1 MSLNRR
7 QFLQSSAG
15 VAGVATVGSLTGCA
29 TTQAPAVAAK
39 KGRPKVVVVG
49 AGFGGGTCA
58 RYIKMWEPYI
68 EVTVI
73 EPNEKFVSCPVSND
87 VLAGYRKMEDI
98 TFGYGNLQGI
108 VDSWVKDSM
117 SGIDTEKKIITTA
130 GGKKIPYDRVVLA
143 GGVELLFNTV
153 KGYDAEAQKTVMH
166 AWKAGPQ
173 TATLR
178 AQLEAMPDGGVFVM
192 SVPMAP
198 YRCPP
203 GPYERASLVASY
215 FQKAKPKSKIII
227 LDGNQDIASKKG
239 LFLAAWKKHYGH
251 GTPASMIDYRPNNM
265 PSSVNAKT
273 RTVGTEFDDVKGDV
287 INVVPKMRAA
297 EICGMANVRR
307 GADGKE
313 GPWCPVDFRT
323 YESKFV
329 PGVHIIGDSTLSNY
343 PKSGS
348 MANNMAKVCAASIV
362 EMCNGRDPVE
372 VPVVANTCYSATTAT
387 TAIHVAAVFR
397 YNDKDKDGKLIPGGE
412 MKAQTLPKG
421 GLSTEETEI
430 EHAYMDGWAK
440 NVWADTLAL

>member
-1 MSLNRR
+1 MSFNRR

-29 TTQAPAVAAK
+29 TQAPAVAAK

-49 AGFGGGTCA
+49 AGFGGATCA
-58 RYIKMWEPYI
+58 RYIKMWEPHI

-73 EPNEKFVSCPVSND
+73 EPNDKFVSCPVSND
-87 VLAGYRKMEDI
+87 VLAGYRKIDDI
-98 TFGYGNLQGI
+98 TFGYNNLQGL
-108 VDSWVKDSM
+108 VDSWVKDAVTA
-117 SGIDTEKKIITTA
+117 IDTEKKVITTA

-153 KGYDAEAQKTVMH
+153 KGYDAEAQKDVMH

-215 FQKAKPKSKIII
+215 FKKAKPKSKIII

-251 GTPASMIDYRPNNM
+251 GTPAAMIDYRPNNM

-273 RTVGTEFDDVKGDV
+273 KTVGTEFDDVKGDV
-287 INVVPKMRAA
+287 INVVPKMKAA

-307 GADGKE
+307 GTDGKE

-329 PGVHIIGDSTLSNY
+329 PNVHIIGDSTLSNY

-348 MANNMAKVCAASIV
+348 MANNMAKVCAASIC

-372 VPVVANTCYSATTAT
+372 VPVVANTCYSGTTDH

-397 YNDKDKDGKLIPGGE
+397 YNDKDKNGNLIPGGE
-412 MKAQTLPKG
+412 MVAQTLPKG

-430 EHAYMDGWAK
+430 EHVYMDGWAK

>member
-15 VAGVATVGSLTGCA
+15 VVGVATVGSLSGCA
-29 TTQAPAVAAK
+29 TQAPAVAGK

-49 AGFGGGTCA
+49 AGFGGATCA
-58 RYIKMWEPYI
+58 RYIKMWEPHI

-73 EPNEKFVSCPVSND
+73 EPNDKFVSCPTSND
-87 VLAGYRKMEDI
+87 VLAGYRKMDDI
-98 TFGYGNLQGI
+98 TFGYNNLQGI

-117 SGIDTEKKIITTA
+117 SAIDTEKKVITTA

-215 FQKAKPKSKIII
+215 FKKAKPKSKIII

-251 GTPASMIDYRPNNM
+251 GTPAAMIDYRPNNM

-273 RTVGTEFDDVKGDV
+273 RVVGTEFDEVKGDV
-287 INVVPKMRAA
+287 INVVPKMKAA

-307 GADGKE
+307 GTDGKE

-348 MANNMAKVCAASIV
+348 MANNMAKVCAASIC
-362 EMCNGRDPVE
+362 EMCNGRDPVA
-372 VPVVANTCYSATTAT
+372 VPVVANTCYSATTDH

-397 YNDKDKDGKLIPGGE
+397 YNDKDKEGKLIPGGE
-412 MKAQTLPKG
+412 MKAQTLPGK
-421 GLSTEETEI
+421 GLSSEETEI

>member
-251 GTPASMIDYRPNNM
+251 GTPAAMIDYRPNNM

>member
-1 MSLNRR
+1 MSFNRR

-29 TTQAPAVAAK
+29 TQAPAVAAK

-49 AGFGGGTCA
+49 AGFGGATCA
-58 RYIKMWEPYI
+58 RYIKMWEPHI

-73 EPNEKFVSCPVSND
+73 EPNDKFVSCPVSND
-87 VLAGYRKMEDI
+87 VLAGYRKIDDI
-98 TFGYGNLQGI
+98 TFSYNNLQGL
-108 VDSWVKDSM
+108 VDSWVKDAVTA
-117 SGIDTEKKIITTA
+117 IDTEKKVITTA

-215 FQKAKPKSKIII
+215 FKKAKPKSKIII

-251 GTPASMIDYRPNNM
+251 GTPAAMIDYRPNNM

-273 RTVGTEFDDVKGDV
+273 KTVGTEFDDVKGDV
-287 INVVPKMRAA
+287 INVVPKMKAA

-307 GADGKE
+307 GTDGKE

-329 PGVHIIGDSTLSNY
+329 PNVHIIGDSTLSNY

-348 MANNMAKVCAASIV
+348 MANNMAKVCAASIC

-372 VPVVANTCYSATTAT
+372 VPVVANTCYSGTTDH

-397 YNDKDKDGKLIPGGE
+397 YNDKDKNGNLIPGGE
-412 MKAQTLPKG
+412 MVAQTLPKG

-430 EHAYMDGWAK
+430 EHVYMDGWAK